1 MQTVLVTGGAGFIG
15 SRFIR
20 LLLTKY
26 PSITIVNFDALTY
39 AANLKSL
46 AEFEGNPRYTF
57 FKADIRDRS
66 TVEAVFEAH
75 DIDSV
80 VNFAAETHVDRS
92 ILDPDTFLS
101 VNVLGTGVLLNAALK
116 NWRRHNG
123 IYKKDVRFLQVSTD
137 EVYGTNNGEEGFREN
152 APLLPNNPYAASKA
166 SADML
171 VRAYYQ
177 TYALPAIITR
187 SSNNFGPRQHKEKL
201 IPLVIKACA
210 EGKSIP
216 VYGDGMQMRD
226 WLYVD
231 DNCEAID
238 LVLNKGN
245 IGEVYNVCSGY
256 EMPNIEVIN
265 RIVSLMGASETLLEH
280 VLDRPGHDRRYT
292 MDCTKL
298 KRLGFQ
304 IKMPFEEGLKDTIAQ
319 YNS

>member
-26 PSITIVNFDALTY
+26 PSITVVNFDALTY
-39 AANLKSL
+39 AANPISL
-46 AEFEGNPRYTF
+46 SEFEGNPRYTF
-57 FKADIRDRS
+57 LKADIRDRS
-66 TVEAVFEAH
+66 AVEAIFEAY
-75 DIDSV
+75 DIDCV

-116 NWRRHNG
+116 SWRRDDG
-123 IYKKDVRFLQVSTD
+123 TYKKGVRFLQVSTD
-137 EVYGTNNGEEGFREN
+137 EVYGTNNGKAGFQEN

-177 TYALPAIITR
+177 TYALPVITTR
-187 SSNNFGPRQHKEKL
+187 SSNNFGPRQHIEKL

-210 EGKSIP
+210 EGMRIP

-238 LVLNKGN
+238 LVLRKGK
-245 IGEVYNVCSGY
+245 IGEAYNLCSGY
-256 EMPNIEVIN
+256 EMPNIEVVK
-265 RIVSLMGASETLLEH
+265 RIVSLMGASETLIEY
-280 VLDRPGHDRRYT
+280 VKDRPGHDRRYT

-304 IKMPFEEGLKDTIAQ
+304 IKVPFEERLKDTVAQ
-319 YNS
+319 YNL

>member
-1 MQTVLVTGGAGFIG
+1 METVLVTGGAGFIG

-26 PSITIVNFDALTY
+26 PSITIVNLDVLTY
-39 AANLKSL
+39 AANLISL
-46 AEFEGNPRYTF
+46 SEFEGNPRYTF
-57 FKADIRDRS
+57 FKADIRARS
-66 TVEAVFEAH
+66 AVEAIFEAH
-75 DIDSV
+75 DIECV

-116 NWRRHNG
+116 NWRRHDG
-123 IYKKDVRFLQVSTD
+123 TYKKGVRFLQVSTD
-137 EVYGTNNGEEGFREN
+137 EVYGTNNGEAGFQEN

-177 TYALPAIITR
+177 TYALPVIITR
-187 SSNNFGPRQHKEKL
+187 SSNNFGPHQHIEKL

-210 EGKSIP
+210 EGKRIP

-238 LVLNKGN
+238 LVLKKGN
-245 IGEVYNVCSGY
+245 LGETYNVCSDF
-256 EMPNIEVIN
+256 EMPNIEVVK
-265 RIVSLMGASETLLEH
+265 RIVSLMGASETLIEY
-280 VLDRPGHDRRYT
+280 VKDRPGHDRRYT

-304 IKMPFEEGLKDTIAQ
+304 IKVPFEERLKDTIAQ
-319 YNS
+319 YLL